1 MRPSK
6 HQKDNETV
14 PAPSELEVL
23 KILWQH
29 GPSTVRFVHDTL
41 NAQVKSVQ
49 YTSTLKLMQVMS
61 EKGMLE
67 RDETQMKHIYAPL
80 LKEQK
85 TKGLILEKF
94 LHSMYNGSM
103 SNLLVA
109 FMANNK
115 SAKKEL
121 EKIRELLKNPDAG
134 QPGDHPRH
142 P

>member
-1 MRPSK
+1 MRPPK
-6 HQKDNETV
+6 HQKDNETL

-23 KILWQH
+23 KILWKH

-41 NAQVKSVQ
+41 NKEIKSVQ
-49 YTSTLKLMQVMS
+49 YTSTLKLMQLMT

-67 RDETQMKHIYAPL
+67 RDETQMKHIYTPL

-103 SNLLVA
+103 SNLVVA

-121 EKIRELLKNPDAG
+121 EKIRKLLKQLDAG
-134 QPGDHPRH
+134 EPGDHPGQ

>member
-1 MRPSK
+1 MRPPK
-6 HQKDNETV
+6 HQKDNETL

-23 KILWQH
+23 KILWKH

-41 NAQVKSVQ
+41 NKEIKSVQ
-49 YTSTLKLMQVMS
+49 YTSTLKLMQLMT

-67 RDETQMKHIYAPL
+67 RDETQMKHIYTPL

-103 SNLLVA
+103 SNLVVA

-121 EKIRELLKNPDAG
+121 EKIRKLLKQLDAG
-134 QPGDHPRH
+134 EPGDHP
-142 P
+142 

>member
-6 HQKDNETV
+6 HQNDNEPL

-23 KILWQH
+23 KILWKH

-41 NAQVKSVQ
+41 NKEIKSVQ
-49 YTSTLKLMQVMS
+49 YTSTLKLMQLMT

-67 RDETQMKHIYAPL
+67 RDETQMKHIYTPL

-115 SAKKEL
+115 SAKKEV
-121 EKIRELLKNPDAG
+121 EKIRKLLRQLDAG
-134 QPGDHPRH
+134 EPGDHQ
-142 P
+142 